1 MIKNYVF
8 DLGQVLAAF
17 DPAALTAACVDD
29 PETAELIRQTVFDR
43 LYWDKL
49 DAGTMTDEEA
59 RTGFCSR
66 LPEHLHETACR
77 VYDTW
82 VEHMAPIDGMQELAR
97 DIKKQ
102 GGMLYLLSNTSV
114 CFAENYGRSPWL
126 ADLLT
131 LFDGMVISG
140 VVKLV
145 KPDKKIFA
153 HLLSQY
159 ELKAE
164 ETVFID
170 DNAKNIAACQALG
183 IGGYLFDGDAQKL
196 RSRLGLAQH
205 T

>member
-8 DLGQVLAAF
+8 DLGQVLAVF

-29 PETAELIRQTVFDR
+29 SETADLIRRTVFDR
-43 LYWDKL
+43 LYWDGL

-59 RTGFCSR
+59 RAGFCSR
-66 LPEHLHETACR
+66 LPAHLHGTACR

-82 VEHMAPIDGMQELAR
+82 VEHMAPIDGMQELVR

-102 GGMLYLLSNTSV
+102 GGRLYLLSNTGVS
-114 CFAENYGRSPWL
+114 FAEGWHRNPWL
-126 ADLLT
+126 NRLLP
-131 LFDGMVISG
+131 LFDGMVVSG

-145 KPDKKIFA
+145 KPDRKIFE
-153 HLLSQY
+153 HLLSRY

-164 ETVFID
+164 ETVFVD
-170 DNAKNIAACQALG
+170 DNAKNIASCEALG

-196 RSRLGLAQH
+196 RQWLKLA
-205 T
+205 